1 MSLFSQPGI
10 LRSIFAS
17 GPLKWSACKNTPLIQ
32 RFFFSPPLSFPSHQ
46 FKFFFNSYPLSL
58 SSSPL
63 IILSSLSLILSPSLL
78 SHSLLSLSLSSSP
91 SMMDADEEAGGGRE
105 RPRWLAADPVAPP
118 SEPVAVVVTIGS
130 DGGQRGQWIG

>member
-1 MSLFSQPGI
+1 MGL
-10 LRSIFAS
+10 LS
-17 GPLKWSACKNTPLIQ
+17 GPHAKIPLLYKD
-32 RFFFSPPLSFPSHQ
+32 FFSPLHYPFPLTNSIFFSTPIPS
-46 FKFFFNSYPLSL
+46 LSL
-58 SSSPL
+58 PLLLLFSP
-63 IILSSLSLILSPSLL
+63 LSLILSPSLL

>member
-46 FKFFFNSYPLSL
+46 FKFFSTPIPSLSL
-58 SSSPL
+58 PLLLLFSP
-63 IILSSLSLILSPSLL
+63 LSLILSPSLL
-78 SHSLLSLSLSSSP
+78 SHSLLSLSLSSSS